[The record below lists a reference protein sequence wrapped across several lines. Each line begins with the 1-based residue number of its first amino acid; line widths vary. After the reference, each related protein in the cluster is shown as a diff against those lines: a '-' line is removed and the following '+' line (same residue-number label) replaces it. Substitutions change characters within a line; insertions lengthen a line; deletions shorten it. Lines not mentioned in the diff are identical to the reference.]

1 MKYFNDTILNG
12 IGQNELCSTLY
23 IQEELV
29 SVMSLCMVNNT
40 ATNKS
45 CVSHQQV
52 VRNFIHKLTDC
63 NAHYPYGRTS
73 ITGESVF
80 RMYIFFFFTDG
91 GFIFFIML
99 QRRECALLSSLLKTM
114 HYKILYFDHIVKYSN
129 IYLQITN

>member
-12 IGQNELCSTLY
+12 IGRNELCSTLY

-29 SVMSLCMVNNT
+29 SVMSLCMVNNI

-80 RMYIFFFFTDG
+80 NQDVYIFFYRWRVYIFYNVAEKRMCFA
-91 GFIFFIML
+91 FIFIKND
-99 QRRECALLSSLLKTM
+99 AL
-114 HYKILYFDHIVKYSN
+114 
-129 IYLQITN
+129 